1 MKYQSFYSA
10 VAMVTPDMEHEDQ
23 VEGSSVTNSVLD
35 LCSSIK
41 KCHQNWKK
49 LTLNSQKYLKCVKR
63 DCEEYL
69 WAVSPSSC
77 ISSQTFITAQSW
89 LDFIAL
95 IINFLHDL
103 LILCSLSKDTEEI
116 QKDQHTV
123 VIVKWIFVTIIM
135 MSLCGRWGK
144 VLKPRTTQV
153 PML

>member
-23 VEGSSVTNSVLD
+23 VEGSSVINTVMG

-69 WAVSPSSC
+69 WAVSLSSC
-77 ISSQTFITAQSW
+77 ISSQRFNASQSW

-95 IINFLHDL
+95 IINFLQDL
-103 LILCSLSKDTEEI
+103 LI
-116 QKDQHTV
+116 
-123 VIVKWIFVTIIM
+123 
-135 MSLCGRWGK
+135 
-144 VLKPRTTQV
+144 
-153 PML
+153 